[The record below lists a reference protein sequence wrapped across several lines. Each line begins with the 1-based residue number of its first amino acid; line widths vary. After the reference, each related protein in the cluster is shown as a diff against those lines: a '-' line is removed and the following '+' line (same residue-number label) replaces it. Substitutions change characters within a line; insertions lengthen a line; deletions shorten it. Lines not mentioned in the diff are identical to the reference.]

1 MDIIINHKEAV
12 LKKSTSFELVSE
24 NYMFTGAD
32 SYSLS
37 ITLPIKDCQRNIEIF
52 GHLNR
57 KDCDISETLFDC
69 EIHVGNVHKYGV
81 VSIVELDEV
90 EVKVQFLE
98 GRSKLN
104 FHSTFDDI
112 YINEIE
118 MPSIQITPGSLT
130 PMDLMHSYDDQKD
143 GTYYG
148 YVVLPWVNNTSG
160 NIQNRMKYT
169 ESGPI
174 ALEWE
179 DENPTVVGFPFLLD
193 IMKRVFNG
201 IGYDFDFSAIENSQ
215 WKDCIICNALP
226 EPWDMPLM
234 NYALPH
240 WTVTEFVENLEKLL
254 DGYMHVDDVAK
265 QVSFRFNK
273 DILDGQQMV
282 VLEDV
287 TNALAVEV
295 SEEEDKENSYIET
308 RGMAY
313 QDGGH
318 QMMKFYSCQWAVEQ
332 IGVIT
337 WNNYTQMYNAVSP
350 YFEHQHTNKNKYSHE
365 YYRKIHYC
373 KDIDTYFV
381 LKFVR
386 IDSRVE
392 QGVTKYYDVLKLI
405 VVDEFSP
412 YQPEGVDDD
421 DVDTIGIV
429 PVCIDDTD
437 DDHGEMVFLECGEF
451 GSADD
456 VDGNDETSI
465 VNKIIAGEKN
475 KSVEYFNM
483 MYAAFW
489 DGVYTRFM
497 GRMPRPIIYEAEYGS
512 LLPNVTGYT
521 MRLRRNEQS
530 IRENVRNKI
539 DQSRKYTFK
548 FLADSIPEVTSK
560 FMIHGK
566 AYLAEKITATF
577 SAETGMSKLMKMEA
591 YRIED

>member
-52 GHLNR
+52 GHLYR

-273 DILDGQQMV
+273 DILDGQQTV

-332 IGVIT
+332 IGVIP

-350 YFEHQHTNKNKYSHE
+350 YFDHQHTNKNKYSHE
-365 YYRKIHYC
+365 YYRMIHYC

-405 VVDEFSP
+405 VVNEFSP
-412 YQPEGVDDD
+412 YQPEGVVDD

-456 VDGNDETSI
+456 VDGNDETNI